1 MTPAVAPPRP
11 VKVVII
17 GSGVAATAHARV
29 AVAHP
34 GLQLVGIV
42 ETERGASGAGT
53 KPSLADYVEETLKGD
68 RPATFST
75 LDAALAGLDVDL
87 VAVCTPS
94 GTHADIAE
102 QAISAGTHV
111 VIEKPIDVD
120 LVRARRLSSLALEA
134 RAQGVVVSVISQ
146 HRFDPA
152 NAAIARAISAGRFG
166 QITSA
171 TATVA
176 WWRDEQYY
184 DSSDWRGSWRL
195 DGGALL
201 NQGVQTIDL
210 LVHFLGTPV
219 EVFGRTARLAHSGIE
234 AEDVGGA
241 LITFENGAIA
251 TLLATTNAHPHVG
264 ARVQVHGSAGSAI
277 SNRDQLEYFF
287 AADAHPAGSSRYRY
301 ANQALNEV
309 SANDVPGGFDDRE
322 LFHGHLRQYEDI
334 IEAIETGREP
344 GVTVT
349 DAVTVLALVRA
360 VYVSQTLGLPV
371 AFADV
376 IGGRYDDVV
385 AMTGPSQPG
394 STQSL
399 TTDPEAAA

>member
-1 MTPAVAPPRP
+1 MTPAFAPPRP

-17 GSGVAATAHARV
+17 GSGVAATAHARG

-34 GLQLVGIV
+34 GLQLVRIV
-42 ETERGASGAGT
+42 ETERGTSGTGT

-87 VAVCTPS
+87 VAICTPS

-111 VIEKPIDVD
+111 VIEKPIEVD
-120 LVRARRLSSLALEA
+120 LVRARRL
-134 RAQGVVVSVISQ
+134 
-146 HRFDPA
+146 P
-152 NAAIARAISAGRFG
+152 
-166 QITSA
+166 
-171 TATVA
+171 
-176 WWRDEQYY
+176 
-184 DSSDWRGSWRL
+184 
-195 DGGALL
+195 
-201 NQGVQTIDL
+201 
-210 LVHFLGTPV
+210 
-219 EVFGRTARLAHSGIE
+219 
-234 AEDVGGA
+234 
-241 LITFENGAIA
+241 
-251 TLLATTNAHPHVG
+251 
-264 ARVQVHGSAGSAI
+264 SAGSAT

-287 AADAHPAGSSRYRY
+287 AADARPAGSRRCRY
-301 ANQALNEV
+301 AYQALNEV
-309 SANDVPGGFDDRE
+309 SANHVPGGFDDRE

-360 VYVSQTLGLPV
+360 VYVSQALGLPV

-376 IGGRYDDVV
+376 IGGLYDDVV

-394 STQSL
+394 STQSR
-399 TTDPEAAA
+399 TTDTEAAA